1 VTTQHPLDETAPAT
15 GPGAG
20 AVGAAV
26 REERTRRGLSTRA
39 LAAAA
44 GVSQPFLTNVE
55 NGKVM
60 PSIASLYSIAAALG
74 VTASALLPEQPI
86 RLEIVRAGAGARM
99 LIQDDGTAGYSQLLA
114 GARGRALE
122 AYRFD
127 LAPGFHEDQAYAH
140 DGEDFVHV
148 LSGTLIYRYDGLPD
162 VTLADGDCLW
172 VDGRG
177 AHTWAVPA
185 DQEGSTIVMLVTAA
199 GTIRPHTHVRS
210 DS

>member
-1 VTTQHPLDETAPAT
+1 MRVTTPETPKTAGPAE
-15 GPGAG
+15 PAAG

-26 REERTRRGLSTRA
+26 REERTRRQMSTRA

-55 NGKVM
+55 NGRVM
-60 PSIASLYSIAAALG
+60 PSISSLYSIAGALG

-86 RLEIVRAGAGARM
+86 RLEVVRAGAGARM
-99 LIQDDGTAGYSQLLA
+99 LIQDDGSAGYSQLLT

-127 LAPGFHEDQAYAH
+127 LAPGFDEDQPYVH

-148 LSGTLIYRYDGLPD
+148 LAGTLIYRYEDHGD
-162 VTLADGDCLW
+162 VVLAAGDCLW

-185 DQEGSTIVMLVTAA
+185 DQSGSTIVMLVTAA
-199 GTIRPHTHVRS
+199 GTIRSHQHATQR
-210 DS
+210 